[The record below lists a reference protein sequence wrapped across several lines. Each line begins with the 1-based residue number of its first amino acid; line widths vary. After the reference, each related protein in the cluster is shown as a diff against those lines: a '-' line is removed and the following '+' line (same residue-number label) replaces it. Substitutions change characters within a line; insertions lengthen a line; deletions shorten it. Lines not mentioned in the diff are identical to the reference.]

1 MKRPVQSLHNVVE
14 PLHMPLWGWIVLA
27 VLTALLV
34 LPWAIYGYVTY
45 WDWIFGHGSAAAFWL
60 PLGGER

>member
-1 MKRPVQSLHNVVE
+1 
-14 PLHMPLWGWIVLA
+14 MPPWGWIVLA